1 MTESN
6 PRTAVERIAAF
17 TASARPRQLTD
28 ETRQLFKR
36 NILDSIGCAIAALPD
51 SIAKPLLIQRLLV
64 KCLVNAAVAGQ
75 VPITGKKRSSRR
87 SKCEQYFVWP
97 HFLQADFWTGITSG

>member
-1 MTESN
+1 MIDYGPPPDKLT
-6 PRTAVERIAAF
+6 PH
-17 TASARPRQLTD
+17 RPHAT
-28 ETRQLFKR
+28 
-36 NILDSIGCAIAALPD
+36 AALPD

-75 VPITGKKRSSRR
+75 VPIAGKKRSSRR